1 MKPYI
6 DTEIKDSYVIR
17 EFSVDLDSEE
27 LKWHRDYEDRIVE
40 SIGKTDWKIQL
51 ENQLPITINN
61 KVFIPKGVW
70 HRAIKGSDNLKV
82 KITKL

>member
-1 MKPYI
+1 MKPYT

-17 EFSVDLDSEE
+17 EFSVNLDSEE

>member
-1 MKPYI
+1 MRPYI
-6 DTEIKDSYVIR
+6 DIEIKANHVIR

-40 SIGKTDWKIQL
+40 SIDETDWKIQL
-51 ENQLPITINN
+51 DNQLPITIKN

-70 HRAIKGSDNLKV
+70 HRAIKGSNNLKV

>member
-1 MKPYI
+1 LKPYT

-70 HRAIKGSDNLKV
+70 HRAIKGSDNLKI

>member
-1 MKPYI
+1 MKPYT

-27 LKWHRDYEDRIVE
+27 LKWHRDYEDRVVE

>member
-1 MKPYI
+1 MKLYT

>member
-6 DTEIKDSYVIR
+6 DTEIKDNYVIR

-40 SIGKTDWKIQL
+40 SIGKTDWKFQL
-51 ENQLPITINN
+51 ENELPITIKN

-70 HRAIKGSDNLKV
+70 HRAIKGSTNLKV

>member
-1 MKPYI
+1 MKPYT

-27 LKWHRDYEDRIVE
+27 LKWHRDYEDRIIE
-40 SIGKTDWKIQL
+40 SIGKTDWKVQL
-51 ENQLPITINN
+51 ENQLPIIINN

>member
-1 MKPYI
+1 LKPYI

>member
-1 MKPYI
+1 LKPYT